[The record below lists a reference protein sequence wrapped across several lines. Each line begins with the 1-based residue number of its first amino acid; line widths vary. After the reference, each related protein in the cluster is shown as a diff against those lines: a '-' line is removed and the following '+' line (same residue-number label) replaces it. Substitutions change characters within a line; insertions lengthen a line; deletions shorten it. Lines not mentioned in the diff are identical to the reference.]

1 MDRKVVQRNLI
12 AAYDAASTGVIVASV
27 LMLWGS
33 RDGLPEQFYILH
45 AIVIFAQILRF
56 VWTLI
61 HLIYIAVKL
70 LPDGTKPYRRLHHT
84 F

>member
-1 MDRKVVQRNLI
+1 MDRRKLFQHNVISL
-12 AAYDAASTGVIVASV
+12 YDAASTGVIVASV
-27 LMLWGS
+27 LVHWDES
-33 RDGLPEQFYILH
+33 SEQFYILH
-45 AIVIFAQILRF
+45 AIVIYAQILRF